1 MTHKIKEF
9 INNISSIKTKILA
22 HENQYLEDIEVIF
35 FEDTTNNRYQIKV
48 RLKVEARLIK
58 FNYSFHFEKTNFHHN
73 QGIIVKNGKDDY
85 IDFHAIDWF
94 GPIYTKESFLA
105 KIKQDFSLIN
115 LEKTHEEYISSMKSQ
130 YIYTQRNLSKM
141 KDLTHKQTNVN
152 LLTTEINNENFF

>member
-1 MTHKIKEF
+1 MIHKTKEF
-9 INNISSIKTKILA
+9 TNNISSIKTKILA
-22 HENQYLEDIEVIF
+22 HENEYLEDIEVIF

-58 FNYSFHFEKTNFHHN
+58 FNYSFHFEQTNFHHN

-105 KIKQDFSLIN
+105 KIKQDFSLEN
-115 LEKTHEEYISSMKSQ
+115 LERIHKEYISSMKIQ
-130 YIYTQRNLSKM
+130 HIYTQRNLSQIKG
-141 KDLTHKQTNVN
+141 LIHQQTNVN
-152 LLTTEINNENFF
+152 LLTTEVNNEEFF